1 MKDDGAAT
9 VSPVVR
15 RRRLAI
21 ELRRLR
27 SEAGR
32 NLDEVAAHLECSP
45 AKISRIETGQVGARV
60 QDVREL
66 LDYYQVTGPDRD
78 ALLDLVRQSRQR
90 GWWHTYSDM
99 ISEAFRTYI
108 GLEDEAASIRSYE
121 THLIPGLLQT
131 EAYSR
136 AIMTIR
142 RDTPLDEVDRG
153 MRLRSTRK
161 QILTRADPP
170 QLWVVLDEAVL
181 RRPVGGGDVMAEQYE
196 HLATFAGRSNIT
208 VQVLPFSAGAHSGGS
223 WPFTI
228 LSFADP
234 ADPVVAYVETLTIDH
249 YLDRAADVGQYIAE
263 FDHLRSYALS
273 PAKTRDHLAA
283 LTGKPKPP
291 QRRRP
296 AR

>member
-1 MKDDGAAT
+1 MRDESGAAI
-9 VSPVVR
+9 SPVVR

-27 SEAGR
+27 AEAGK
-32 NLDEVAAHLECSP
+32 NLDEVATYLECSP

-66 LDYYQVTGPDRD
+66 LDFYGVSGPDRE

-90 GWWHTYSDM
+90 GWWHAYSDM
-99 ISEAFRTYI
+99 ISDAFRTYI
-108 GLEDEAASIRSYE
+108 GLEDEATGIRSYE
-121 THLIPGLLQT
+121 THLVPGLLQT

-153 MRLRSTRK
+153 MGLRRARK

-170 QLWVVLDEAVL
+170 RLSVVLDEAVL
-181 RRPVGGGDVMAEQYE
+181 RRPVGGPDVMAEQYE
-196 HLATFAGRSNIT
+196 HLTGFAGRPNVT
-208 VQVLPFSAGAHSGGS
+208 VQILPFEAGAHSGGS

-228 LSFADP
+228 LTFADP

-249 YLDRAADVGQYIAE
+249 YLDRAVDVGQYIAE

-273 PAKTRDHLAA
+273 PTKSRDHITA
-283 LTGKPKPP
+283 LSSKPKP

-296 AR
+296 G